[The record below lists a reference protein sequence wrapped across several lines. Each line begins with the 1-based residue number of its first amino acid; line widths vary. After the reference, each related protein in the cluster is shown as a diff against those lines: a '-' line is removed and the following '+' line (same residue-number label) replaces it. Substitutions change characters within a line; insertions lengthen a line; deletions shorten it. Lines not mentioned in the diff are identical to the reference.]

1 VDLYIGGSEHA
12 TGHLLYSRFWCK
24 FLYDLG
30 YISFDEPFQ
39 KMINQGMILGR
50 SSFVYVVSTNISFKT
65 NSTKEKSSE
74 SMGNLVPSVVVSKSK
89 YDVFNLLSKKDKLT
103 TEEQLEFSI
112 IKNEIIACLSQ
123 LESQINLNSEY
134 QIEITFNNLIYP
146 VHIDIN
152 LVDNDRLDI
161 VEFRNWRED
170 LKESVFICEEDGTF
184 LCGHEIEK
192 MSKSKYNVQTPD
204 ELIEKFGAD
213 TLRMYEMFLG
223 PLEQTKP
230 WDTKGIN
237 GVSNFVRKTYRLFVQ
252 EEKSVVSD
260 TAPSKES
267 LKTIHKTIKKIGEDL
282 ERFSFNTCISTLM
295 ICVNELTEQKCHSR
309 EVLTDLVKLL
319 APFAPFIA
327 EELWEELGNEAGTIS
342 AAGFPVFNES
352 HLIEA
357 NVTYP
362 ISFNG
367 KVRFN
372 LEFPKD
378 MSREEVEKNVMA
390 HENTAKYLEG
400 NAPKK
405 VIVVP
410 GKIVNVVV

>member
-1 VDLYIGGSEHA
+1 
-12 TGHLLYSRFWCK
+12 
-24 FLYDLG
+24 
-30 YISFDEPFQ
+30 
-39 KMINQGMILGR
+39 LGR
-50 SSFVYVVSTNISFKT
+50 SSLVYKSIHSNTFFSLGKKEENCIPLHVDISFID
-65 NSTKEKSSE
+65 N
-74 SMGNLVPSVVVSKSK
+74 
-89 YDVFNLLSKKDKLT
+89 DKLD
-103 TEEQLEFSI
+103 
-112 IKNEIIACLSQ
+112 
-123 LESQINLNSEY
+123 
-134 QIEITFNNLIYP
+134 IEALK
-146 VHIDIN
+146 
-152 LVDNDRLDI
+152 
-161 VEFRNWRED
+161 NWREEY
-170 LKESVFICEEDGTF
+170 KNAEFICEEDGTF

-260 TAPSKES
+260 IAPSKES

>member
-1 VDLYIGGSEHA
+1 
-12 TGHLLYSRFWCK
+12 
-24 FLYDLG
+24 
-30 YISFDEPFQ
+30 
-39 KMINQGMILGR
+39 
-50 SSFVYVVSTNISFKT
+50 
-65 NSTKEKSSE
+65 
-74 SMGNLVPSVVVSKSK
+74 
-89 YDVFNLLSKKDKLT
+89 
-103 TEEQLEFSI
+103 
-112 IKNEIIACLSQ
+112 
-123 LESQINLNSEY
+123 
-134 QIEITFNNLIYP
+134 
-146 VHIDIN
+146 
-152 LVDNDRLDI
+152 
-161 VEFRNWRED
+161 
-170 LKESVFICEEDGTF
+170 
-184 LCGHEIEK
+184 

-357 NVTYP
+357 NVMYP